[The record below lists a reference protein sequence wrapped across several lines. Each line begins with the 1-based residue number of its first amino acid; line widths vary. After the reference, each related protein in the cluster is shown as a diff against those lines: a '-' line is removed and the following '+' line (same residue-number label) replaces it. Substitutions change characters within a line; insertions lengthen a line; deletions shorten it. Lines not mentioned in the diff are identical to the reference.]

1 MKKIYLILPII
12 AGIMFGSTGIFVRTL
27 TENGVDS
34 TTLLFLRFS
43 IAAIFMGIA
52 ILFTDKSLFKINKQD
67 IPLFVLC
74 GLCILGLNLCYN
86 SSINTVPLSL
96 AAILLSTAP
105 VFVLIFEYFI
115 FNEKITS
122 IKVFSVILVLIGCT
136 LVTGLIE
143 ENSLNISLLGIIA
156 GIGSAIFW
164 AIYSVSSRKS
174 IEMGRHTFTILFY
187 SLITITLVIIPFTNF
202 TQITDFVYLNTIPN
216 IIFLMLH
223 SLVSFALPYICITI
237 SLNHLDAG
245 TAVILSSGEPVAA
258 LLFGVIFYSEI
269 PTALMVCGVFI
280 TIIALI
286 ILSRSSSNENNKK
299 LEN

>member
-43 IAAIFMGIA
+43 IATIYMIIA
-52 ILFTDKSLFKINKQD
+52 ILFTDKSLFKIDKRD
-67 IPLFVLC
+67 IPLFILC
-74 GLCILGLNLCYN
+74 GLCILSLNLCYN

-105 VFVLIFEYFI
+105 VFVLILEYFL

-122 IKVFSVILVLIGCT
+122 IKVLSVILVLIGCT
-136 LVTGLIE
+136 LVTGLLE
-143 ENSLNISLLGIIA
+143 ENSISISLLGIIA

-174 IEMGRHTFTILFY
+174 IEMGRHTFTILLY
-187 SLITITLVIIPFTNF
+187 SLITITIVTIPFTNF

-223 SLVSFALPYICITI
+223 SLVSFALPYMCITI

-245 TAVILSSGEPVAA
+245 TAVILSSGEPIAA
-258 LLFGVIFYSEI
+258 LLFGMIFYSEI
-269 PTALMVCGVFI
+269 PTILMICGVFI

-286 ILSRSSSNENNKK
+286 ILSRSSSNEKNKK

>member
-43 IAAIFMGIA
+43 IAILYMIIA
-52 ILFTDKSLFKINKQD
+52 ILLTDKSLFKIDKED
-67 IPLFVLC
+67 IPLLILC
-74 GLCILGLNLCYN
+74 GLCILSLNLCYN
-86 SSINTVPLSL
+86 SSINTVTLSL

-105 VFVLIFEYFI
+105 VFVLIFEYFL

-136 LVTGLIE
+136 MVTGLLE
-143 ENSLNISLLGIIA
+143 ENSINISLLGIIA
-156 GIGSAIFW
+156 GIGAAVFW

-174 IEMGRHTFTILFY
+174 IDMGRHTFTILLY
-187 SLITITLVIIPFTNF
+187 SLITITIVVIPFTNF
-202 TQITDFVYLNTIPN
+202 TQITDFIYLNPLPN
-216 IIFLMLH
+216 IIFLLMH

-245 TAVILSSGEPVAA
+245 TAVILSSGEPIAA
-258 LLFGVIFYSEI
+258 LIYGMIFYSEI

-286 ILSRSSSNENNKK
+286 ILSRSSAKIESTN
-299 LEN
+299 

>member
-1 MKKIYLILPII
+1 MKKIYLLLPIL

-43 IAAIFMGIA
+43 IAILYIFIAIF
-52 ILFTDKSLFKINKQD
+52 LTDKSLLKLNKND
-67 IPLFVLC
+67 MPYFILC

-86 SSINTVPLSL
+86 SSINSVPLSL

-105 VFVLIFEYFI
+105 VFVLVFEYFL

-122 IKVFSVILVLIGCT
+122 IKVICVVLVLIGCT

-143 ENSLNISLLGIIA
+143 ENSIDISILGIIA

-164 AIYSVSSRKS
+164 AIYSVTSRKS
-174 IEMGRHTFTILFY
+174 IDMGRHTFTILLY
-187 SLITITLVIIPFTNF
+187 SLMTITIVTIPFTSF
-202 TQITDFVYLNTIPN
+202 TQIGNFINLNPGPN
-216 IIFLMLH
+216 IIFLLLH
-223 SLVSFALPYICITI
+223 SLVSFALPYIFITI

-245 TAVILSSGEPVAA
+245 TAVILSSGEPIAA
-258 LLFGVIFYSEI
+258 LVFGMIFYLEM
-269 PTALMVCGVFI
+269 PTPLMVCGVFI
-280 TIIALI
+280 TIAALI
-286 ILSRSSSNENNKK
+286 LLSRSSANEAK
-299 LEN
+299 

>member
-43 IAAIFMGIA
+43 IAAIFMSIA
-52 ILFTDKSLFKINKQD
+52 ILFTDKSLFKIDKRD

-86 SSINTVPLSL
+86 DSINVVPLSL
-96 AAILLSTAP
+96 AATLL
-105 VFVLIFEYFI
+105 
-115 FNEKITS
+115 
-122 IKVFSVILVLIGCT
+122 
-136 LVTGLIE
+136 E
-143 ENSLNISLLGIIA
+143 ENSISISLLGIMT
-156 GIGSAIFW
+156 GIGSAVFW
-164 AIYSVSSRKS
+164 AIYSVTSRKS

-187 SLITITLVIIPFTNF
+187 SLITITIVSLPFTNF
-202 TQITDFVYLNTIPN
+202 TQITHFIYLNTIPN
-216 IIFLMLH
+216 ILFLILH

-258 LLFGVIFYSEI
+258 LLFGMIFYSEI
-269 PTALMVCGVFI
+269 PTVLMVCGVFI

>member
-43 IAAIFMGIA
+43 IAILYMIIA
-52 ILFTDKSLFKINKQD
+52 ILLTDKSLFKIDKED
-67 IPLFVLC
+67 IPLLILC
-74 GLCILGLNLCYN
+74 GLCILSLNLCYN
-86 SSINTVPLSL
+86 SSINTVTLSL

-105 VFVLIFEYFI
+105 VFVLIFEYFL

-136 LVTGLIE
+136 MVTGLLE
-143 ENSLNISLLGIIA
+143 ENSVNISLLGIIA
-156 GIGSAIFW
+156 GIGAAVFW

-174 IEMGRHTFTILFY
+174 IDMGRHTFTILLY
-187 SLITITLVIIPFTNF
+187 SLITITIVVIPFTNF
-202 TQITDFVYLNTIPN
+202 TQITDFIYLNPLPN
-216 IIFLMLH
+216 IIFLLMH

-245 TAVILSSGEPVAA
+245 TAVILSSGEPIAA
-258 LLFGVIFYSEI
+258 LIYGMIFYSEI

-286 ILSRSSSNENNKK
+286 ILSRSSAKIESTN
-299 LEN
+299 